1 MDISYV
7 HLIQL
12 LLMLLIICG
21 AYGVTVSL
29 PGKRVLSA
37 LLMGGQ
43 VPHPVY
49 IHFCQ
54 NIVRENL
61 FAYEKYQIWRY
72 IERRKG
78 YPISKIIIS

>member
-1 MDISYV
+1 MDMSYV

-12 LLMLLIICG
+12 LLMILIICG

-29 PGKRVLSA
+29 PGKRVLPA
-37 LLMGGQ
+37 LLIGGQ
-43 VPHPVY
+43 ALHPVY
-49 IHFCQ
+49 FHFRQ

-72 IERRKG
+72 IERRKE
-78 YPISKIIIS
+78 YPIRRRL